1 MSELLRPSPPRSRR
15 ARLAALFGAVGPAR
29 LATGAGTV
37 ALVAA
42 TAWWLLRAPAP
53 PVEARLPRAGSAT
66 PTAGSGRAGTSVGGN
81 RTNGPPPLSSPL
93 SASGASPASNGA
105 ATSSTSAA
113 NGGAPPTVVVQA
125 VGAVVKPGVYRLP
138 DGARVIDLVTAAG
151 GPTNEADVGA
161 LSLAGKLT
169 DGQRVVVPRP
179 GESIPSTTNAPP
191 PAGNADARSSRLPS
205 PSAPIDL
212 NTASVD
218 DLDRLPGIGPA
229 TAAAIVA
236 HRDKHGRFAN
246 VDELSDVPGIGPA
259 KIDAIR
265 DLVRV

>member
-53 PVEARLPRAGSAT
+53 PVEARLPRAAST
-66 PTAGSGRAGTSVGGN
+66 TAGSGRAGTSVGGN
-81 RTNGPPPLSSPL
+81 RTNGPPSLPAGTG
-93 SASGASPASNGA
+93 SAAASNGPVA
-105 ATSSTSAA
+105 GPTSAA
-113 NGGAPPTVVVQA
+113 SGGAPVTVVVQA
-125 VGAVVKPGVYRLP
+125 VGAVVRPGVYRLP

-151 GPTNEADVGA
+151 GPTAEADVGA

-179 GESIPSTTNAPP
+179 GESVPSTTNAPQSP
-191 PAGNADARSSRLPS
+191 GLADARSSRLPS

-212 NTASVD
+212 NAASVD